1 VSTTAETVATSR
13 RAANRPAPLAHAL
26 IHVALLAAGALVL
39 FPFLWMV
46 STSLKTLD
54 QAVQFPPAA
63 IPSSPQFGNYAT
75 AFGAAP
81 FGRYFLNTVFVAVT
95 TTSLSL
101 LFSSTAAFAF
111 ARMRF
116 PGRGPLF
123 LMLIATLMVPFE
135 VQMIPDFV
143 LIRHIPLVGG
153 NDIWGEG
160 GRGLY
165 DTYWAMIVPWAA
177 SPFAVFLMRQFFMS
191 LPNDYY
197 EAAQIDGASRTTFF
211 LRIALPLARPALV
224 TAGLFGF
231 LGSWNA
237 LLWPLIVTSSAS
249 VRPIQVGLATFST
262 EQGTQYHLLMA
273 AATMAILPVVLLY
286 LIAQRQFTEGVT
298 ASGIK
303 G

>member
-1 VSTTAETVATSR
+1 VSTTARELPATR
-13 RAANRPAPLAHAL
+13 RAHGRPPVAAHLL
-26 IHVALLAAGALVL
+26 IHLALVCAGAVVL
-39 FPFLWMV
+39 FPFFWMV
-46 STSLKTLD
+46 STSLKTLSE
-54 QAVQFPPAA
+54 AVAFPPSLFSAN
-63 IPSSPQFGNYAT
+63 PQLENYPT
-75 AFGAAP
+75 AWRSAP
-81 FGRYFLNTVFVAVT
+81 FARYFLNTALVAIGTAV
-95 TTSLSL
+95 LSL
-101 LFSSTAAFAF
+101 AFSSLAAFAF

-123 LMLIATLMVPFE
+123 LMLIVTLMVPFE

-153 NDIWGEG
+153 NDIWGDG
-160 GRGLY
+160 GKGLY
-165 DTYWAMIVPWAA
+165 DTYWAQIVPWAA
-177 SPFAVFLMRQFFMS
+177 SPFAVFLLRQFFMS
-191 LPNDYY
+191 LPNDFY
-197 EAAQIDGASRTTFF
+197 EAAQLDGAGRGRFF
-211 LRIALPLARPALV
+211 LSIALPLARPALV

-237 LLWPLIVTSSAS
+237 LLWPLIVTSSPD

-273 AATMAILPVVLLY
+273 AATLGILPVVLLY

>member
-1 VSTTAETVATSR
+1 VSTTASAVEPAR
-13 RAANRPAPLAHAL
+13 RALARPAAGAHAL
-26 IHVALLAAGALVL
+26 IHVVLLCVGVVVL
-39 FPFLWMV
+39 FPFFWMV
-46 STSLKTLD
+46 STSLKTLAE
-54 QAVQFPPAA
+54 AVEFPPSLFS
-63 IPSSPQFGNYAT
+63 PSPQLGNYPT
-75 AFGAAP
+75 AWRSAP
-81 FGRYFLNTVFVAVT
+81 FPRYFLNTAFVAT
-95 TTSLSL
+95 TTALLSL
-101 LFSSTAAFAF
+101 AFSSLAAFAF

-135 VQMIPDFV
+135 VQLIPDFV

-160 GRGLY
+160 GKGLY
-165 DTYWAMIVPWAA
+165 DTYWAQIVPWAA
-177 SPFAVFLMRQFFMS
+177 SPFAVFLLRQFFMA
-191 LPNDYY
+191 LPNDFY
-197 EAAQIDGASRTTFF
+197 EAAQLDGASRGTFF
-211 LRIALPLARPALV
+211 LWIALPLARPALV

-237 LLWPLIVTSSAS
+237 LLWPLIVTSSPD

-273 AATMAILPVVLLY
+273 AATLAILPVVLLY
-286 LIAQRQFTEGVT
+286 LVAQRQFTEGVT

>member
-1 VSTTAETVATSR
+1 MSTTAEAVASAR
-13 RAANRPAPLAHAL
+13 RARPRPNPTAHAL
-26 IHVALLAAGALVL
+26 IHLVLIGAGVVVL
-39 FPFLWMV
+39 FPFFWML

-54 QAVQFPPAA
+54 QAVQFPPALL
-63 IPSSPQFGNYAT
+63 PPDPQFGNYTT
-75 AFGAAP
+75 ALSAAP
-81 FGRYFLNTVFVAVT
+81 FGRYFLNTAFIAVAT
-95 TTSLSL
+95 ALLSL
-101 LFSSTAAFAF
+101 TFSSLAAFAF

-123 LMLIATLMVPFE
+123 LMMIATLMVPFE

-165 DTYWAMIVPWAA
+165 DTYWAQIVPWAA

-191 LPNDYY
+191 LPNDFY
-197 EAAQIDGASRTTFF
+197 EAAQLDGAGRGTFF
-211 LRIALPLARPALV
+211 LWIALPLARPALV

-237 LLWPLIVTSSAS
+237 LLWPLIVTSSPD

-273 AATMAILPVVLLY
+273 AATLGILPVVLLY